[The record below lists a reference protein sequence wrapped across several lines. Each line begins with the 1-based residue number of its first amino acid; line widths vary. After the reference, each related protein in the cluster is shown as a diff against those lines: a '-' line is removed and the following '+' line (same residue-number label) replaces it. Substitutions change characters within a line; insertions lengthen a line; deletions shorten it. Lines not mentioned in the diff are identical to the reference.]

1 MLLDYTETQ
10 EEMDKLAF
18 TLDRNNFSRASSF
31 AVGHNT
37 ETAEIKPQVR
47 IMDSVHS
54 TSLKICLS
62 NFAPFGVIECS
73 LGVIVL
79 HSILCIPYS
88 KSWFSDSSQWIPE
101 SIFSRGSG

>member
-31 AVGHNT
+31 AAGHNT
-37 ETAEIKPQVR
+37 ETAEIKPKVR

-54 TSLKICLS
+54 TSLQIRLCNL
-62 NFAPFGVIECS
+62 APFRVIEDS
-73 LGVIVL
+73 LGVIL

-88 KSWFSDSSQWIPE
+88 KPLFPDSSQLIPE

>member
-1 MLLDYTETQ
+1 MLLDYTQTQ

-37 ETAEIKPQVR
+37 ETAEIKRQVR
-47 IMDSVHS
+47 IVDSVHS
-54 TSLKICLS
+54 TSLKICLH
-62 NFAPFGVIECS
+62 NLVPLKIIEDS
-73 LGVIVL
+73 LGVIL

-88 KSWFSDSSQWIPE
+88 NSWFPDSPQ
-101 SIFSRGSG
+101 